1 MTFHDIE
8 LDRSYSYGSVI
19 TELGNTAIIQLA
31 SGQEERIQRWN
42 DTQLVAN
49 LGYAI
54 KSYAELT
61 SLLKFKRARGH
72 RAHSFRFWNPL
83 DYSTNEAN
91 TPNDTSTSLVTA
103 TDQVLGQGDGTLDTF
118 QLVKRYVSGSQTV
131 IKNITKPISDSVK
144 IAWTNA
150 GVTTTKTE
158 GTHYNVNYTTGV
170 VMFTPEN
177 IPTLNDQVRGGCQYN
192 EEMRFETDDSGIS
205 IESFERGDVAG
216 GLRIISVMSPT
227 LVNDDFI
234 YRGSSSPTFTAS
246 MDLTPQMGAFV
257 ALDPL
262 SAGLKLKLP
271 STAGVPEGGPHWK
284 LRNKSASDTFVVT
297 DNAGV
302 TLFTMEV
309 SGDANRRDTCEIW
322 LSDTG
327 SALEWVAVT

>member
-8 LDRSYSYGSVI
+8 LDRAYSYGSVI
-19 TELGNTAIIQLA
+19 TEQGNTAVIQLA

-42 DTQLVAN
+42 DTQLMAN
-49 LGYAI
+49 LGYAV
-54 KSYAELT
+54 KTYDDLT
-61 SLLKFKRARGH
+61 ALLKFKRARGH

-83 DYSTNEAN
+83 DYSTNAAN
-91 TPNDTSTSLVTA
+91 TPNNTSTALVTA
-103 TDQVLGQGDGTLDTF
+103 IDQVLGQGTGTLAAF
-118 QLVKRYVSGSQTV
+118 QLIKRYVSGSQTV

-150 GVTTTKTE
+150 GVDTIKTE

-257 ALDPL
+257 ALDPQ
-262 SAGLKLKLP
+262 SAGLALRLP

-284 LRNKSASDTFVVT
+284 LRNKNASNTFVVT

-327 SALEWVAVT
+327 TALEWVAVT